1 MITAVIPARGGSKR
15 IPRKNVLRFGGK
27 PMLVWTIEAAIYSNL
42 FDKIV
47 VSTDDWEIAGIAEEA
62 GADVPFVRD
71 GALADDYIPTS
82 LVTIDA
88 VSKVGGDTICQLMP
102 TCPFRT
108 SLDIV
113 EAYTKFKEG
122 SAPSQISVT
131 DFGWE
136 HPQWAVDLNAQPVF
150 QNEFGRSQDLPELF
164 FPTGAVWFADATPLI
179 LNKSFYMRGAS
190 TWFIPWER
198 ALDIDTE
205 DDLKLAKMILRGRE
219 V

>member
-15 IPRKNVLRFGGK
+15 IPRKNILRFGGK
-27 PMLVWTIEAAIYSNL
+27 PLLVWTIEAAIYSNL

-62 GADVPFVRD
+62 GADVPFTRD
-71 GALADDYIPTS
+71 AGLSDDYVPTS

-108 SLDIV
+108 NLEIIG
-113 EAYTKFKEG
+113 AYNQFKRG

-131 DFGWE
+131 DFGWQN
-136 HPQWAVDLNAQPVF
+136 PQWAVDLNANPVF

-179 LNKSFYMRGAS
+179 LNKSFYMRGMS
-190 TWFIPWER
+190 SWFIPWER
-198 ALDIDTE
+198 AIDIDTP